1 MEFSY
6 AEIHAFPDGPKPHSG
21 NPAGVVLLHRDLS
34 DADLLGIAQSN
45 NLSETAYL
53 KPMGEKD
60 QWSLRWFTPGLEVEL
75 CGHAT
80 LASAA
85 WLFETGRVVGPEAR
99 FHTLSGLLK
108 VSRLEDGRYQMDFP
122 VIGYEPG
129 KADPAVVDALG
140 GGEPEAVYEIER
152 VHGNRYQMLVFADEA
167 AVVGLN
173 PDIKALEAA
182 RTNVIATAPGRAS
195 DFVSRFFGPASGV
208 DEDPVTGSAHCTLA
222 PYWFQRLEKTAL
234 KARQVGPRSGAL
246 EVRAGASGRVL
257 LVGSSLRYLD
267 GVIRL

>member
-1 MEFSY
+1 MEFPY
-6 AEIHAFPDGPKPHSG
+6 AEMHAFPDGDAPHSG
-21 NPAGVVLLHRDLS
+21 NPAGVVMLHRDLS
-34 DADLLGIAQSN
+34 DADLLGVAQSN

-60 QWSLRWFTPGLEVEL
+60 QWGLRWFTPGLEVEL

-85 WLFETGRVVGPEAR
+85 WLFETGRVVGAEAR

-108 VSRLEDGRYQMDFP
+108 VSRLDDGRYQMDFP
-122 VIGYEPG
+122 VIGFEPG
-129 KADPAVVDALG
+129 KADAAVISALG
-140 GGEPEAVYEIER
+140 GGTPDAVYEVER
-152 VHGNRYQMLVFADEA
+152 VHGNRYQMLVFADEGQ
-167 AVVGLN
+167 VVGLE
-173 PDIKALEAA
+173 PDIKALEAT

-222 PYWFQRLEKTAL
+222 PYWFEKLGQSTL
-234 KARQVGPRSGAL
+234 KARQVGPRPGAL
-246 EVRAGASGRVL
+246 EVRAGSAGRVL
-257 LVGSSLRYLD
+257 LVGQARRYLD

>member
-6 AEIHAFPDGPKPHSG
+6 AEIHAFPDGDKPHSG
-21 NPAGVVLLHRDLS
+21 NPAGVMLLHRDLS
-34 DADLLGIAQSN
+34 DADLLGVAQSN

-60 QWSLRWFTPGLEVEL
+60 QWSLRWFTPQLEVEL

-99 FHTLSGLLK
+99 FHTRSGLLK
-108 VSRLEDGRYQMDFP
+108 VTRLEDGRYQMDFP

-129 KADPAVVDALG
+129 KAEAAVIEGLG
-140 GGEPEAVYEIER
+140 GGAPEAVYEIER
-152 VHGNRYQMLVFADEA
+152 VHGNRYQMVVFADEA
-167 AVVGLN
+167 VVVGLE
-173 PDIKALEAA
+173 PDMKALSAA
-182 RTNVIATAPGRAS
+182 RTNLIATAPGRAS

-222 PYWFQRLEKTAL
+222 PYWFQRLGQSAL
-234 KARQVGPRSGAL
+234 KARQVGPRPGAL
-246 EVRAGASGRVL
+246 EVRAGAAGRVL
-257 LVGSSLRYLD
+257 LVGDALRYLE

>member
-140 GGEPEAVYEIER
+140 GGEP
-152 VHGNRYQMLVFADEA
+152 LV
-167 AVVGLN
+167 VRG
-173 PDIKALEAA
+173 
-182 RTNVIATAPGRAS
+182 
-195 DFVSRFFGPASGV
+195 
-208 DEDPVTGSAHCTLA
+208 AHSQTC
-222 PYWFQRLEKTAL
+222 
-234 KARQVGPRSGAL
+234 G
-246 EVRAGASGRVL
+246 
-257 LVGSSLRYLD
+257 
-267 GVIRL
+267 

>member
-99 FHTLSGLLK
+99 FHTL
-108 VSRLEDGRYQMDFP
+108 
-122 VIGYEPG
+122 
-129 KADPAVVDALG
+129 
-140 GGEPEAVYEIER
+140 
-152 VHGNRYQMLVFADEA
+152 H
-167 AVVGLN
+167 
-173 PDIKALEAA
+173 
-182 RTNVIATAPGRAS
+182 
-195 DFVSRFFGPASGV
+195 
-208 DEDPVTGSAHCTLA
+208 H
-222 PYWFQRLEKTAL
+222 
-234 KARQVGPRSGAL
+234 
-246 EVRAGASGRVL
+246 
-257 LVGSSLRYLD
+257 VGSFFYIGGIHVDKQCNYCQAWVS
-267 GVIRL
+267 